1 VGVITIVTHAAM
13 PDGPRDDRLLA
24 QALAARGA
32 ETRLCVWDDPDVD
45 WAKSAL
51 TVVRSTWDY
60 HRHPR
65 AWFDWLDCVAGMT
78 RLINPAGVLRWNS
91 RKSYLLA
98 LAERGVEIVPTLR
111 IEAGPL
117 DLAVECRA
125 RGWDDIVVKPEM
137 GASAHGARR
146 FAGPAIHEADA
157 HAAALLEQGGLLVQP
172 YQASVETERER
183 SIVLIDGVFSHAFV
197 KPAFMTGLGD
207 ADGLERI
214 EIDAA
219 QLAFARYAF
228 AQAPDDPVYA
238 RVDILPTP
246 DGLRLM
252 ELEMIEPQLAFQLC
266 PPALDSFVEAIM
278 SRLS

>member
-1 VGVITIVTHAAM
+1 MITIVAHAAM
-13 PDGPRDDRLLA
+13 PDGSPDDRLLA
-24 QALAARGA
+24 QALSARGV
-32 ETRLCVWDDPDVD
+32 ETRLCVWNDPDVD
-45 WAKSAL
+45 WAKSPL

-60 HRHPR
+60 HRHPK
-65 AWFDWLDCVAGMT
+65 AWFDWLDRVAGMT

-98 LAERGVEIVPTLR
+98 LAE
-111 IEAGPL
+111 
-117 DLAVECRA
+117 
-125 RGWDDIVVKPEM
+125 M

-146 FAGPAIHEADA
+146 FAVPAIHEADA

-207 ADGLERI
+207 ADELERI

-228 AQAPDDPVYA
+228 AQAPGDPVYA

>member
-1 VGVITIVTHAAM
+1 MITIVAHAAM
-13 PDGPRDDRLLA
+13 PDGSPDDRLLA
-24 QALAARGA
+24 QALSARGV
-32 ETRLCVWDDPDVD
+32 ETRLCVWNDPDVN
-45 WAKSAL
+45 WAKSPL

-60 HRHPR
+60 HRHPQ
-65 AWFDWLDCVAGMT
+65 AWFDWLDRVAGMT
-78 RLINPAGVLRWNS
+78 RLINPAEVLRWNS
-91 RKSYLLA
+91 RKSYLLD
-98 LAERGVEIVPTLR
+98 LAARGVEIVPTLR
-111 IEAGPL
+111 IGAGPL
-117 DLAVECRA
+117 DLAAQCRA

-157 HAAALLEQGGLLVQP
+157 HAAALLGQGGVLVQP

-228 AQAPDDPVYA
+228 AQAPGDPAYA

-252 ELEMIEPQLAFQLC
+252 ELEMIEPQLAFPLC
-266 PPALDSFVEAIM
+266 PPALDRFADALL